1 MKNPYT
7 DKDFV
12 HEVWEE
18 FPQLAEWHNLDNDI
32 LPIWKLEQF
41 IEAGYHNF
49 DADRKPLYHLSR
61 MIEKYAQENKEPLL
75 ATFEKIAKFSYV
87 KDRYQEM
94 VKGMPKV
101 WIIAD
106 FDDEVIPTDVI
117 IPNSEFLSC
126 SNTNLANVW
135 TVITRGPYGP
145 FGLIAEEYD
154 DGKFRGFFTLNSN
167 VCRYALK
174 VMGKTL
180 DSKFDIQ

>member
-1 MKNPYT
+1 MKNPYG
-7 DKDFV
+7 DFV

-18 FPQLAEWHNLDNDI
+18 FPQLSEWHNLDNQV

-61 MIEKYAQENKEPLL
+61 MIENYAQEHKQPLL
-75 ATFEKIAKFSYV
+75 ATFEKIAKFAYV
-87 KDRYQEM
+87 KERYQKM
-94 VKGMPKV
+94 VVDMPKV

-117 IPNSEFLSC
+117 IPSSEFLSC

-145 FGLIAEEYD
+145 FGLIAEEYE

-174 VMGKTL
+174 VMGTTL
-180 DSKFDIQ
+180 NSKFDIQ